1 MRTVGFIDEEIVC
14 KKRKWWQKNGVKGR
28 ESKRRR
34 RWKARAAEGIVF
46 ILYTFVIGRIFW
58 IESDNLYSL
67 MHEEKKK
74 KEKYIYN
81 NWIYLSVRMKNIL
94 WHVKKKK
101 NTHITN
107 TYIYETLSSY
117 STILRKKILFIF
129 WLIDHDHR
137 VESSSCWISF
147 FDDVVANT
155 ETNSSVRWERWRIGS
170 RGRIV

>member
-1 MRTVGFIDEEIVC
+1 MRTVGFIDEEIVY

-101 NTHITN
+101 KYTHNEHVHIWN
-107 TYIYETLSSY
+107 II
-117 STILRKKILFIF
+117 ILQYDPTEKNIIHILANRS
-129 WLIDHDHR
+129 W
-137 VESSSCWISF
+137 SSCWII
-147 FDDVVANT
+147 VVLD
-155 ETNSSVRWERWRIGS
+155 
-170 RGRIV
+170 